1 MCDDD
6 ITGVIKVGCVY
17 ITMRAWCGGG
27 GVRREEPVISFDN
40 ITPLQEIMY
49 SRGLY

>member
-6 ITGVIKVGCVY
+6 ITGMIKVGCVY

-27 GVRREEPVISFDN
+27 ARREEPVISFDN
-40 ITPLQEIMY
+40 IAPLQGIMY